1 MALSICETQNVVS
14 PTIRIFAAAIACAAG
29 IAQAQTDESPAKAST
44 SILLL
49 DPAPITLTGRF
60 QAPAAPTT
68 FERAMRYLENEID
81 LKRSAPEPKLSV
93 DSLWTGSFLRFIP
106 VRPPGYPGPMKPLR
120 EQDEDLMLLTW
131 HLDREVAI
139 ADKRAKWFFGH

>member
-1 MALSICETQNVVS
+1 MPPGLPEPKPMSLPQKRV
-14 PTIRIFAAAIACAAG
+14 P
-29 IAQAQTDESPAKAST
+29 

-49 DPAPITLTGRF
+49 DPTPITLTGRF